1 MFPIKG
7 PFLKLAR
14 AAMAKIMHVMK
25 RQSQF
30 HSPICA
36 TGAKECIK
44 QGYVSPSFHNR
55 TIVCTDTRYAV
66 RRYLDTDFHVRRV
79 SASQPLSTVACKKM
93 LNRFSLEV
101 LAIGS
106 PVCARVCVC
115 ARTESVRP

>member
-1 MFPIKG
+1 
-7 PFLKLAR
+7 
-14 AAMAKIMHVMK
+14 MK
-25 RQSQF
+25 RQRVYYRYKSI
-30 HSPICA
+30 PICA

-44 QGYVSPSFHNR
+44 QGYASPSFHNR

-79 SASQPLSTVACKKM
+79 SASPPLDCRVKM